1 MTSQAPL
8 PPKRTDKETL
18 ERLLA
23 SEKLTPVE
31 SSDIQR
37 SLDAVVSGKE
47 LHMDQR
53 QRSTTLYN
61 KYQLGEE
68 PARGGRRRGQ
78 TQNDALAA
86 KFDAMPRPKKPPG
99 K

>member
-1 MTSQAPL
+1 MTSQEPL
-8 PPKRTDKETL
+8 PPKGTDKETL

-23 SEKLTPVE
+23 SEKLTPIE
-31 SSDIQR
+31 MADIQR
-37 SLDAVVSGKE
+37 IYDEVVSGKE
-47 LHMDQR
+47 LRIDQR
-53 QRSTTLYN
+53 QRATTLYD
-61 KYQLGEE
+61 KYELGEE

-78 TQNDALAA
+78 QQNDALAA